1 MTKKTGLWL
10 LPFALALSAS
20 VVAATTITVLVQQ
33 TTLRKRPQFYAPAAG
48 TAKLGDTF
56 DADGPDAGWYKT
68 DGGYI
73 HQSAVTAKSVK
84 VSSGGSVGGSASA
97 DEVTL
102 AGKGFN
108 SQVEQSYG
116 GKHPEANFAG
126 VDAMEKRSA
135 SDDRVLSFMR
145 AGALIPAGGAQ

>member
-10 LPFALALSAS
+10 LPLTLALSAS
-20 VVAATTITVLVQQ
+20 LVGAATITVLVQQ
-33 TTLRKRPQFYAPAAG
+33 TTLRKRPQFYAPSAG

-73 HQSAVTAKSVK
+73 HQSAVTAKKVK
-84 VSSGGSVGGSASA
+84 VSASGSVGGGASA

-116 GKHPEANFAG
+116 GKHPEADFAG
-126 VDAMEKRSA
+126 VDAMEKRSV
-135 SDDRVLSFMR
+135 SDDAVLRFM
-145 AGALIPAGGAQ
+145 GEGGLIPAGGDQ